1 MKSIIPLILLTQ
13 THAFTITPSHK
24 LLPTTRQCNVLQ
36 ATLTKEELSGMS
48 KEDQLKVLGVK
59 EEELALGIDA
69 DEVLEFIGT

>member
-1 MKSIIPLILLTQ
+1 MKSIVPLLLLTQ
-13 THAFTITPSHK
+13 THAFTTTPSHK
-24 LLPTTRQCNVLQ
+24 LTSTSRHNVLQ